1 MNKNTSKKQKNIE
14 GHGAE
19 NKKYT

>member
-14 GHGAE
+14 GYGAE